1 MTITKWP
8 AIGNCHRRIRPAPAV
23 PPQDSCVR
31 LAWQSNVRGR
41 TDPRRGKAGTPM
53 TPLRVPGARCNND
66 RTAWMKWASSRTDSL
81 RRRFPAAVTEKHFG
95 PTSKSTTR
103 TGRSVH
109 PGCPPVHR
117 TRWCPSSAKSAGA
130 SIGKARTA
138 RGLSRVHF
146 HDLRHFSL
154 TMAVATGASTGEL
167 MDRRGHSSPSAALGN
182 QYATEDRDRAIAEA
196 LSGVVPKADLVPSES
211 AGASPWRQQRQQRHR
226 PGRGS
231 GSHPV

>member
-53 TPLRVPGARCNND
+53 TTLRVPGARCNND
-66 RTAWMKWASSRTDSL
+66 WTAWMKWASSRTDSL

-130 SIGKARTA
+130 SIGEGTDRPWTVSSAFPRPPTLLTDHGGGDRSEHRRIDGPERPLLTIGCSGEPIRN
-138 RGLSRVHF
+138 RGQ
-146 HDLRHFSL
+146 
-154 TMAVATGASTGEL
+154 GPG
-167 MDRRGHSSPSAALGN
+167 DRRGPERSCPEG
-182 QYATEDRDRAIAEA
+182 
-196 LSGVVPKADLVPSES
+196 
-211 AGASPWRQQRQQRHR
+211 
-226 PGRGS
+226 
-231 GSHPV
+231 